1 MANKDNLNETL
12 ADAVMNRPR
21 EFFIDHQRYCLW
33 PLSLG
38 MSLMIERHLAALG
51 IDDNLLA
58 KNPAME
64 AMRLASGK
72 RAEVCYILAIL
83 SLRKYSEL
91 SNTQTIT
98 RRSNVFESKLSDDE
112 LAQLLLIALSEPKA
126 ETLISLSGIANEQKE
141 QARIAQHKNRD
152 GHTLTF
158 GGKTIYG
165 TLIDAACSK
174 YGWAKEYVVWGID
187 LVSLRMML
195 ADSVNSVYLSD
206 EEMKALGISATHQ
219 QKFGMTPEDIAKL
232 KAMDCWS

>member
-38 MSLMIERHLAALG
+38 MSLMIERHLAALD

-126 ETLISLSGIANEQKE
+126 ETLISLSGIANEQQE
-141 QARIAQHKNRD
+141 QARIARHKNRD

-165 TLIDAACSK
+165 ILIDAACSK

-206 EEMKALGISATHQ
+206 EDMKALGISATHQ